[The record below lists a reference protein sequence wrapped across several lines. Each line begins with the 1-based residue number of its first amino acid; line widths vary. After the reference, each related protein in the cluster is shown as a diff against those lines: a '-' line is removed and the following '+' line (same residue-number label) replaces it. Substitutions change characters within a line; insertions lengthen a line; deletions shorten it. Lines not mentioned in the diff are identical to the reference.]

1 MGEPFIIDNLH
12 NGQQTLES
20 FLASNFIETPP
31 AGEVED
37 IATGLRESRLSH
49 KEIGLIGMVG
59 EDQSHPPTE
68 ATTNQD
74 VGVQNQT
81 LAFHL
86 QGSIVLV
93 SSLPLAPAL
102 EVGLES
108 LLIQADPLQ
117 FRLHA
122 AASLK
127 QPLSL
132 IHAAVVRERHI
143 EANRAAMAGD
153 LNWGGGFE
161 MGGEPGPKL
170 PNADTGCHAVQ
181 RELCTHFRD
190 LRVRWVR
197 NRGGERWPLS
207 DPVPPPVTPRPSKPA
222 RTRNPGQ
229 DPPMPPT
236 PSPTY
241 ERLRDY
247 IAKRMR
253 MSDVYQPLMLME
265 LLGRRNPAPAQDVA
279 RRILGEDVTQIDYY
293 TERVKRMVGKVL
305 TGNGITR
312 YDQGT
317 TGLVGGEE
325 LSDAEREELLQ
336 LCRQRLDAF

>member
-1 MGEPFIIDNLH
+1 MMVNWMVSTPEITLNRGAGPGGDTGAEEVLIFCPDSAFQLQALRQGGPVFGITDAGQCFVPGVGEPFIIDNLH

-20 FLASNFIETPP
+20 FLANNFIETPP

-59 EDQSHPPTE
+59 EDQSHPPAE

-93 SSLPLAPAL
+93 SSLPLSPAL

-153 LNWGGGFE
+153 LDWGGGFE

-170 PNADTGCHAVQ
+170 PNADTGCHAIQ
-181 RELCTHFRD
+181 RELCTHIRAF
-190 LRVRWVR
+190 RVRWVR
-197 NRGGERWPLS
+197 NRGGE
-207 DPVPPPVTPRPSKPA
+207 
-222 RTRNPGQ
+222 
-229 DPPMPPT
+229 
-236 PSPTY
+236 
-241 ERLRDY
+241 
-247 IAKRMR
+247 
-253 MSDVYQPLMLME
+253 
-265 LLGRRNPAPAQDVA
+265 VA
-279 RRILGEDVTQIDYY
+279 SL
-293 TERVKRMVGKVL
+293 
-305 TGNGITR
+305 
-312 YDQGT
+312 
-317 TGLVGGEE
+317 
-325 LSDAEREELLQ
+325 
-336 LCRQRLDAF
+336 